1 MNTKR
6 SKSKKIGAIVFAI
19 AMVFGMGIGTMGT
32 AMAADTGAGT
42 LSGTLQELTIT
53 MVTDTYALGDIV
65 SPGATDYYYV
75 KTGPVQGKVTGT
87 ADLTMTDALKFAT
100 CWTTTKVAVAISTV
114 DGEHNIE
121 ANAKIILDDD
131 NKLLETTETGV
142 AALTLTATAD
152 NTITGGDLSIVGSG
166 DIYLAYN
173 HAEAYAT
180 GDTSPNVK
188 MTLTAS

>member
-1 MNTKR
+1 MNTRR

-19 AMVFGMGIGTMGT
+19 AMVFGIGIGTMGT
-32 AMAADTGAGT
+32 AMAAAEGTGT

-53 MVTDTYALGDIV
+53 MVTGTYALGDIV

-75 KTGPVQGKVTGT
+75 KTGPVQGKVTGA

-100 CWTTTKVAVAISTV
+100 CYTTTKVAVAISAV
-114 DGEHNIE
+114 AAEKKIE
-121 ANAKIILDDD
+121 SGAKIILDDD
-131 NKLLETTETGV
+131 STLLQGTETGV

-152 NTITGGDLSIVGSG
+152 DTIADGDLLIVGTG
-166 DIYLAYN
+166 DIYLAYS
-173 HAEAYAT
+173 HGEAYAA
-180 GDTSPNVK
+180 GDTSPDVK